1 MTPKNTAHKP
11 KPRNDEQTED
21 FKFDVPSLP
30 KWIDKAALRS
40 GAYPYDDKMKR
51 KAYDRELRLA
61 QIELLKLLSWV
72 KDEGKRLVIVFEGRD
87 AAGKGGVIARVTQH
101 LNPRSVRVVALP
113 KPTDEEARQWYFQRY
128 VARMPPRGEIA
139 LFDRSWYNRAGVE
152 RVFDFCT
159 PTQTEE
165 FLREAPVFETMLTRD
180 GVHIIKIFLSI
191 GVEMQMKRLHARWHD
206 PLKRWKLSDID
217 FKAIEK
223 YDDYSRAFERMLEA
237 TDCPEA
243 PWMVVLANDKRRE
256 RLAVIRHIL
265 TALPYTGK
273 DEKAVGAVDKKILL
287 TAKQFLA
294 NGGE

>member
-11 KPRNDEQTED
+11 KPHNDEQTED

-40 GAYPYDDKMKR
+40 GAYPHDDKMKR

-165 FLREAPVFETMLTRD
+165 FLREAPVFEAMLTRD
-180 GVHIIKIFLSI
+180 GVHIVKIFLSI